1 MRIEIVTIGHE
12 VLSGRTADTNFVHL
26 ARRLEEVDAFVER
39 HTTVG
44 DVAADIA
51 DALRAALSRAECVVV
66 TGGLGPTPDDL
77 TRGVVADTL
86 GRPLETREEV
96 LEHIRDRVRRA
107 GRPMP
112 ASVEEMARVPRG
124 ATVWRNS
131 VGSAPGV
138 LIEHEGRFVVL
149 LPGPPSELRAITDEH
164 LLPWLRERSTQ
175 EVAVVTLHTF
185 GIFESQLHARI
196 AGLSDGWPEA
206 RLAYLPGPGG
216 VDLRVT
222 VSAPRGSGRAEAT
235 VTRARTE
242 LLARVGDWVH
252 GEDDATMER
261 VVGAALVERGWRLA
275 LAESCTGGLIAK
287 RLTDVPGSSEW
298 FERGFITYSNAAKT
312 ELLGVAPALL
322 AAHGAVS
329 EEVARA
335 MAVGAR
341 GAAGVEVALAVT
353 GIAGP
358 GGGSEQK
365 PVGTVCLAVASG
377 SGDFVRRFQFPGG
390 RTAVRDRSA
399 QMALELLRRHL
410 LGLPP
415 EPPAA

>member
-1 MRIEIVTIGHE
+1 VI
-12 VLSGRTADTNFVHL
+12 L
-26 ARRLEEVDAFVER
+26 
-39 HTTVG
+39 
-44 DVAADIA
+44 
-51 DALRAALSRAECVVV
+51 

-86 GRPLETREEV
+86 GRPLETRDEV

-149 LPGPPSELRAITDEH
+149 LPGPPSELRALTDEH

-196 AGLSDGWPEA
+196 AGLSDGWPGA

-222 VSAPRGSGRAEAT
+222 VSAPRGSGRAEGTVSRGAPNCWRASAT
-235 VTRARTE
+235 GCTARTPPPWSAWSARRWSSAAGGSRSRSR
-242 LLARVGDWVH
+242 ARVG
-252 GEDDATMER
+252 
-261 VVGAALVERGWRLA
+261 
-275 LAESCTGGLIAK
+275 
-287 RLTDVPGSSEW
+287 SS
-298 FERGFITYSNAAKT
+298 
-312 ELLGVAPALL
+312 P
-322 AAHGAVS
+322 
-329 EEVARA
+329 
-335 MAVGAR
+335 
-341 GAAGVEVALAVT
+341 
-353 GIAGP
+353 
-358 GGGSEQK
+358 
-365 PVGTVCLAVASG
+365 
-377 SGDFVRRFQFPGG
+377 
-390 RTAVRDRSA
+390 SA
-399 QMALELLRRHL
+399 
-410 LGLPP
+410 
-415 EPPAA
+415 